1 MSNEFKQL
9 AVLKAGAKGRGIAQI
24 AAQTGVL
31 VLLFD
36 TQPQALDRG
45 ATTQARWARAWRK

>member
-31 VLLFD
+31 ILLFD

-45 ATTQARWARAWRK
+45 GASQARWAQAWCK